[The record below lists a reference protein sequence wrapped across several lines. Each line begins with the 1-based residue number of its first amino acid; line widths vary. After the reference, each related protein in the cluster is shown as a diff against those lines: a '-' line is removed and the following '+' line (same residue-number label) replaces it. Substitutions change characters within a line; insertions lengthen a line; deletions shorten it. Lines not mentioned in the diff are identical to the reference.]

1 MNTPKPKQ
9 LTQRNPKQRDVVPL
23 KYMLRIDRRKCY
35 PRLPRIMLRKY
46 APGGLRIHEE
56 GHKEDK

>member
-9 LTQRNPKQRDVVPL
+9 LTQRSPKQRDIVPP
-23 KYMLRIDRRKCY
+23 KYRLMIDRRKCY

-46 APGGLRIHEE
+46 APGGLRINEE